1 MKCPAESRIPASL
14 MAYWIDL
21 DSPALNQEMPPM
33 QTMQTNMTP
42 GLHADA
48 RLTALFI
55 VVACLLTGCGS
66 GTDDAPNSS
75 SPASVPSPTSKHEAV
90 AVAVANNTA
99 QSSQAS
105 VNEAHSEPADF
116 EGTMQQVRIT
126 LGPDAISAVA
136 GSNDLSAILALS
148 PDRVIKAVHNGEVE
162 AKTIRKSTLEI
173 DGRMA
178 RLQTEGESGYTIYDG
193 EQVAAHIVDP
203 DNKMIM
209 TMDGARMAAARAE
222 SGDSIQIDAKQIGE
236 SSIRGYDAIGYR
248 FDLFGDNIATVWLS
262 EDFESDVGPI
272 FDIMAAVN
280 LFGPMEVGEGAPVRS
295 VMVNRETLAKGRGF
309 MPAYT
314 ITEFYDLQPGAV
326 ADDRFDLPEGYQRQ
340 SMADLRN
347 AAAAGS
353 GQ

>member
-1 MKCPAESRIPASL
+1 MGMNVLRTLCTSSLLIAAGLLAGCSGGSDHPTGTIAEAGPEVAGAS
-14 MAYWIDL
+14 AR
-21 DSPALNQEMPPM
+21 
-33 QTMQTNMTP
+33 TP
-42 GLHADA
+42 QP
-48 RLTALFI
+48 TAN
-55 VVACLLTGCGS
+55 A
-66 GTDDAPNSS
+66 
-75 SPASVPSPTSKHEAV
+75 
-90 AVAVANNTA
+90 
-99 QSSQAS
+99 
-105 VNEAHSEPADF
+105 PADF
-116 EGTMQQVRIT
+116 EGTMQQLMIS
-126 LGPDAISAVA
+126 LGPDAISSIA
-136 GSNDLSAILALS
+136 GSNDLDAVLALS
-148 PDRVIKAVHNGEVE
+148 PDRVIEAVNSGEIEAISVE
-162 AKTIRKSTLEI
+162 RSTFEI
-173 DGRMA
+173 DGPMA
-178 RLQTEGESGYTIYDG
+178 RIQAKGAPQYTIFDG

-236 SSIRGYDAIGYR
+236 SSIRGYDANGYR
-248 FDLFGDNIATVWLS
+248 FDFFGDNIATVWLS
-262 EDFESDVGPI
+262 EDLESDVGPI

-280 LFGPMEVGEGAPVRS
+280 PFGPMEVGEGAPVRS

-347 AAAAGS
+347 AAAAAS